1 LSLNHERKSLIQFL
15 TKCSSRIAFCGDS
28 DNNILSNIINIK
40 FLRIINYNML
50 MSKIYIEIIIP
61 KLSIACFAFIAIIH
75 PETQNIL
82 KTFYHS

>member
-1 LSLNHERKSLIQFL
+1 
-15 TKCSSRIAFCGDS
+15 
-28 DNNILSNIINIK
+28 
-40 FLRIINYNML
+40 ML

-61 KLSIACFAFIAIIH
+61 KLSIACFAFIAIKH